1 MITLSEETTDLI
13 TVLFSDTNQQEIK
26 DTLVDCCDYL
36 TSSGLKED
44 MDRICFAI
52 LKLSVTRKKGRI
64 NRFHKAIDLARLD
77 YRDLLVDAGFGND
90 VKIHEK
96 WADRILNL
104 ET

>member
-13 TVLFSDTNQQEIK
+13 TILFSDTNQQEIK

-52 LKLSVTRKKGRI
+52 LKHSFIT
-64 NRFHKAIDLARLD
+64 FFDM
-77 YRDLLVDAGFGND
+77 F
-90 VKIHEK
+90 VKEQ
-96 WADRILNL
+96 NQV
-104 ET
+104 